1 MDKKMTKRQVAALET
16 RKKIIEAAR
25 IVISKKGFEAVSID
39 DIMAEAGLGKG
50 TFYTHFERKED
61 VVYELN
67 KTDFY
72 RLAEIVNDM
81 EDKDIM
87 EKLEYYCREFMKS
100 IERSGIE
107 ICRQWIKNNLS
118 GNTMCGIEDKDGNA
132 ISKYRYDYQ
141 AMHSVLSEA
150 VRRGQLIA
158 DTPVDALSLLFNA
171 ELYGLMTAWCMSDG
185 AAVGSENI
193 KAFRTYMLEQS
204 IRLFITK

>member
-25 IVISKKGFEAVSID
+25 RVISEKGFETVSID
-39 DIMAEAGLGKG
+39 DIMTEAGLGKG

-72 RLAEIVNDM
+72 RLAEIVNGM

-107 ICRQWIKNNLS
+107 ICRQWIRNNITPVNMEIS
-118 GNTMCGIEDKDGNA
+118 GKETTKYNHDYLAMKSLLEEGIN
-132 ISKYRYDYQ
+132 
-141 AMHSVLSEA
+141 
-150 VRRGQLIA
+150 RGELAA
-158 DTPVDALSLLFNA
+158 DTPVDEMAFYINA
-171 ELYGLMTAWCMSDG
+171 QLYGFMVAWCMTDASV
-185 AAVGSENI
+185 VGSD
-193 KAFRTYMLEQS
+193 RTDEFCEIIMKQALMPY
-204 IRLFITK
+204 RK